1 MSISDN
7 IVSAFLCGV
16 SSMQEDMSVLN
27 AAIQDQEF
35 DEYLNTAIEIDN
47 MSDMD
52 ELRKEFDCR
61 IDDYNDLKEHK
72 LNIK

>member
-47 MSDMD
+47 MSDME
-52 ELRKEFDCR
+52 ELKKEFDCR
-61 IDDYNDLKEHK
+61 TENYNDFKEHK
-72 LNIK
+72 LNVK

>member
-16 SSMQEDMSVLN
+16 SSLQEDMLILN
-27 AAIQDQEF
+27 GTIQDQEF
-35 DEYLNTAIEIDN
+35 DDYLNTAIETVEL
-47 MSDMD
+47 SDMD
-52 ELRKEFDCR
+52 NLKKEFNCL
-61 IDDYNDLKEHK
+61 IDSYSDLKEHK

>member
-1 MSISDN
+1 MNISDN

-16 SSMQEDMSVLN
+16 SSLQEDMSVLN
-27 AAIQDQEF
+27 ETIQDQEF
-35 DEYLNTAIEIDN
+35 DDYLNTAFEIDN

-61 IDDYNDLKEHK
+61 IDNYNDFKEHK
-72 LNIK
+72 LNVK